1 MASKRVV
8 IVDAMEV
15 VQSITKTTKMT
26 KVIHFQQEFLK
37 RISKPMK
44 GYDEGRI
51 VFDKYLD
58 QSLKNKTQLIRSKSS
73 AEYAV
78 HPDMSLTMSFKD
90 LLSTSSTKRRLT
102 VMLAEATLDHFIKQQ
117 QIRIIVVYDDKIRKS
132 ESPDQIEFHTH
143 EEADTLIPQQV
154 LDCQSEYAAL
164 DIPLEIS
171 VGAPDTDVLTL
182 NLHLDAQGHLKESTK
197 LLFITGKKT
206 RNTSRRIVDKRKRV
220 KVLGTEKSKAL
231 IGFHNFTGADWGAS
245 STEYQSRSG
254 AIRL

>member
-1 MASKRVV
+1 MASKRVL

-26 KVIHFQQEFLK
+26 KVIHFQEEFLK
-37 RISKPMK
+37 GISKLMK

-58 QSLKNKTQLIRSKSS
+58 QSLKNKTRLIRSKSS

-78 HPDMSLTMSFKD
+78 HPDMSLTMSIKD
-90 LLSTSSTKRRLT
+90 LLSASSTKRRLT

-171 VGAPDTDVLTL
+171 VDSPDTDVLTL

-206 RNTSRRIVDKRKRV
+206 KNTSRRIVDIRKKSESIGYRKV
-220 KVLGTEKSKAL
+220 KS
-231 IGFHNFTGADWGAS
+231 ADWLP
-245 STEYQSRSG
+245 QLHWSRLGCKFNRVSK
-254 AIRL
+254 